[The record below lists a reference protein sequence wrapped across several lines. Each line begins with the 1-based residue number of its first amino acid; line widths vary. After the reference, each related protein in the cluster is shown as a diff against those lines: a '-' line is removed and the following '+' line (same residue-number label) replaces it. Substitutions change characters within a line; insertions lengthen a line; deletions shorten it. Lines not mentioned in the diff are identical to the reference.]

1 MNVVRLNWCF
11 LLTVAFF
18 FLATRAMAGG
28 FYLTQIASPG
38 SVGTAGV
45 ANSVNN
51 WAADSAFTN
60 PAGMT
65 GLENDTVMGGI
76 QVLAPFMRFDSSIA
90 TAGGSDGGN
99 AGVPAVVPGGY
110 VVKTLGEDWRMGFSI
125 SGPMGGGVDYGDDFV
140 GRYQAFESSIQ
151 GIFLSP
157 SVGYRINEQWSVG
170 AGVSAIY
177 TIFNE
182 KLAINNPG
190 PVDGEVKMDGLT
202 DWSAQ
207 GFFGLHL
214 NATDNLMFGAV
225 YRTKSDVDLEGD
237 LRITGVQGP
246 PPVNLLSSRL
256 DKIEIEFDLPQTFE
270 VAVKYDVNDRLSLL
284 ADANWQDWSAFS
296 DNKVSLEGPFVTTI
310 DRNWKDTWHVGLG
323 MIYDLDEVHRIMV
336 GAGYDSSVVD
346 DEDRTIDLPM
356 DEQLQFSFAFGSKD
370 DENTRLKYGMAATV
384 MYLGDGKVDQ
394 AAQGTRFKGEFDTN
408 VMFIVGGMIAYEF

>member
-1 MNVVRLNWCF
+1 MKILGKRKGYF
-11 LLTVAFF
+11 LIVLGMVLFASH
-18 FLATRAMAGG
+18 AMAGG

-38 SVGTAGV
+38 SVGSAGV

-65 GLENDTVMGGI
+65 GLQEDTVMGGV

-110 VVKTLGEDWRMGFSI
+110 IVKTLGEDWRLGFSI

-140 GRYQAFESSIQ
+140 GRYQAYESSIQ
-151 GIFLSP
+151 GLFVSP
-157 SVGYRINEQWSVG
+157 SLGYRINERWSVG

-182 KLAINNPG
+182 KLAINNAG
-190 PVDGEVKMDGLT
+190 LIDGEVKMDNLT

-207 GFFGLHL
+207 GFFGLTIQ
-214 NATDNLMFGAV
+214 ATDDLMLGAV
-225 YRTKSDVDLEGD
+225 YRTQSDVDLEGD
-237 LRITGVQGP
+237 LRITGLQGP

-270 VAVKYDVNDRLSLL
+270 VAVKYDVNDDLTLL

-296 DNKVSLEGPFVTTI
+296 DNKVSIQGPIVTTI
-310 DRNWKDTWHVGLG
+310 DRNWKDTWHVGIG
-323 MIYDLDEVHRIMV
+323 MRYTIDDTHRIH
-336 GAGYDSSVVD
+336 GGGGL
-346 DEDRTIDLPM
+346 R
-356 DEQLQFSFAFGSKD
+356 QL
-370 DENTRLKYGMAATV
+370 
-384 MYLGDGKVDQ
+384 
-394 AAQGTRFKGEFDTN
+394 
-408 VMFIVGGMIAYEF
+408 GGG